1 MPPSFHSRIY
11 SRGNMRWGR
20 VQLILLQQGG
30 LALCHKGIH
39 NGQLLR
45 QHRSQMEVCVWSAG
59 LGLHKPWPQYTLNPK
74 VATADCALLEQLE
87 QWTTTIVYA
96 EEETSSMK

>member
-1 MPPSFHSRIY
+1 MRPSLHSRTC
-11 SRGNMRWGR
+11 SRGTVRRSPMH
-20 VQLILLQQGG
+20 LILLQQGG

-45 QHRSQMEVCVWSAG
+45 QHRSRMGVCVWSAG
-59 LGLHKPWPQYTLNPK
+59 LALHKPWPRYALNPK